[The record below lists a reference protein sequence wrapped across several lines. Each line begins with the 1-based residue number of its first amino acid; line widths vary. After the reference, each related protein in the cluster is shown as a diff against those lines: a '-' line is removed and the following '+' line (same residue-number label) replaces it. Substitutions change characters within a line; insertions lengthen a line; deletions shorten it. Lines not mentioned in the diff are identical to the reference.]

1 MIKFPK
7 IKKDTIKNSVKIFY
21 NDVEETIEYKLLLN
35 YDISILIVYLEIR
48 FDVFTMTAYSFSGF
62 CHKYS

>member
-48 FDVFTMTAYSFSGF
+48 FDVFTMTAHSFSGF